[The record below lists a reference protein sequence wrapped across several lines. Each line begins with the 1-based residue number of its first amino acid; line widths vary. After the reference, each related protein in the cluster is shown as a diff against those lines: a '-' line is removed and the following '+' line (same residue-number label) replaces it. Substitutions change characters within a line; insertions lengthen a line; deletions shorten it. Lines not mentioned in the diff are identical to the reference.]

1 MPNNTHWRALPP
13 SCARWDGEQLLLLYK
28 CRYSAALA
36 KSAQTLP
43 RIALRILLLYMLV
56 QEKLQSDR
64 GSDGTRILL
73 SVLLGNGTTAS
84 CNGEMK
90 GVIEIFNLV
99 VSFNYPEAALC
110 GSAAGSQVAISR
122 IRLFQINPSSPL
134 VPAPG
139 RWYCIRR

>member
-1 MPNNTHWRALPP
+1 
-13 SCARWDGEQLLLLYK
+13 
-28 CRYSAALA
+28 
-36 KSAQTLP
+36 
-43 RIALRILLLYMLV
+43 MLV

-139 RWYCIRR
+139 RGIVFGDNIKIIDLSWCFDRRVSI